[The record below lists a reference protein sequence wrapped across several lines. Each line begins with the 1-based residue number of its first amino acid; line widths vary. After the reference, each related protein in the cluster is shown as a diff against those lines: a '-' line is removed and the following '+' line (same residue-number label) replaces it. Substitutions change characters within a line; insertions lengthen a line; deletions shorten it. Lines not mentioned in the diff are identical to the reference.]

1 MSKMLRV
8 LPALVVAGFVLPGCS
23 AVPDWAD
30 PFSDSAPEQAEPADG
45 DYPELADIPETPAPA
60 GTVEQRRDIVEGLV
74 ADREMAQHSGEQL
87 RGGSA
92 AGAPPVAGPADA
104 VTPIAAAETA
114 PVAAPAAATEISFP
128 AGAATLDEIQLARI
142 EAIGKSL
149 AGRPGIVV
157 KVAGYAGGADVESA
171 EASGSELAMAR
182 ASAVAQLLAVAGVP
196 AEAIL
201 VGVPDPM
208 PELSAEEYRRV
219 TITIE

>member
-30 PFSDSAPEQAEPADG
+30 PFSDSAAEQAEPADG
-45 DYPELADIPETPAPA
+45 EYPELADVPETPAPA

-74 ADREMAQHSGEQL
+74 ADREMARHSGEQL
-87 RGGSA
+87 RGGTA
-92 AGAPPVAGPADA
+92 AGAPPVAGPGEASTA
-104 VTPIAAAETA
+104 SAEAA
-114 PVAAPAAATEISFP
+114 PVAAPSAATEIAFP
-128 AGAATLDEIQLARI
+128 AGAATLDEVQLARI

-149 AGRPGIVV
+149 AGRQGIVV
-157 KVAGYAGGADVESA
+157 KVAGYAGGTEVETADA
-171 EASGSELAMAR
+171 NGSELAMAR
-182 ASAVAQLLAVAGVP
+182 ASAVAQLLTVAGVP
-196 AEAIL
+196 GEAIL

-208 PELSAEEYRRV
+208 PELSADEYRRV